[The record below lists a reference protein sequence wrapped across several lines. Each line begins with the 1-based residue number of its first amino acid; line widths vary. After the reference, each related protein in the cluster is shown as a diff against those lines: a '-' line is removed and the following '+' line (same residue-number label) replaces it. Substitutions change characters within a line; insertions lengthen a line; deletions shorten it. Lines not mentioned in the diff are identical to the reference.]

1 MKLSVRFLTSSLS
14 VLALTMAGVAQTN
27 DPVAAAALASGTAG
41 YGDVGPID
49 INQVSQVT
57 ITSDVVFDAT
67 TGLVENN
74 AAGGQGPGPGSSA
87 RAVRSN
93 TSTIDGMDGLVTFD
107 GAFITQAG
115 PSLGRLFRF
124 TMMGNHP
131 LVGGTTHIPAPIATV
146 SLNLLNPDGAL
157 FATVPFAPFESLTL
171 QSPNFNFINYRSGN
185 QIQYADAIH
194 RAQFYNRMAP
204 NWNTTLVPNIV
215 DRVTFTIPKFVNVR
229 LANGNV
235 VQALG
240 YASGTAPDG
249 SRFVLMLDLLFNS
262 LFSSGFINEIN
273 NGTFTTDAL
282 STLMLPNTFLY
293 SFNANKPLTPG
304 SCCVLGFHTYF
315 RDLSA
320 VPQPRFVGEYAS
332 WISPGLFGGGF
343 QDVTALS
350 HEITEAFADPFV
362 DNATASW
369 QFAGVPATSK
379 TCQANLEEGDPIETL
394 PVASIPIT
402 IKEKGQPFIYHP
414 QVIPLLQ
421 WFEMGPTSNA
431 IDGAFSFPD
440 ESTLPHSAIPCPQ

>member
-185 QIQYADAIH
+185 QIQYTDAVH

-204 NWNTTLVPNIV
+204 NWHTTLVPNIV
-215 DRVTFTIPKFVNVR
+215 VRVTFTIPKFVNVR
-229 LANGNV
+229 ANGNV
-235 VQALG
+235 VQTLG

-273 NGTFTTDAL
+273 NGNFTADAM
-282 STLMLPNTFLY
+282 SSLMLPITFLY

-304 SCCVLGFHTYF
+304 SCCVLVFHTYS

-320 VPQPRFVGEYAS
+320 APQLR
-332 WISPGLFGGGF
+332 
-343 QDVTALS
+343 
-350 HEITEAFADPFV
+350 
-362 DNATASW
+362 
-369 QFAGVPATSK
+369 
-379 TCQANLEEGDPIETL
+379 
-394 PVASIPIT
+394 
-402 IKEKGQPFIYHP
+402 
-414 QVIPLLQ
+414 
-421 WFEMGPTSNA
+421 
-431 IDGAFSFPD
+431 
-440 ESTLPHSAIPCPQ
+440 

>member
-1 MKLSVRFLTSSLS
+1 MKLSVSFITSSLS
-14 VLALTMAGVAQTN
+14 VVALTMAGVAQTN
-27 DPVAAAALASGTAG
+27 DAAAALAGGTAG
-41 YGDVGPID
+41 YADVSPID
-49 INQVSQVT
+49 INRASQVT
-57 ITSDVVFDAT
+57 IGSDSVFDVT
-67 TGLVENN
+67 TGLLENN
-74 AAGGQGPGPGSSA
+74 AAGGQGPAPGSSA
-87 RAVRSN
+87 RAVRTN

-273 NGTFTTDAL
+273 N
-282 STLMLPNTFLY
+282 
-293 SFNANKPLTPG
+293 
-304 SCCVLGFHTYF
+304 
-315 RDLSA
+315 
-320 VPQPRFVGEYAS
+320 
-332 WISPGLFGGGF
+332 
-343 QDVTALS
+343 
-350 HEITEAFADPFV
+350 
-362 DNATASW
+362 
-369 QFAGVPATSK
+369 
-379 TCQANLEEGDPIETL
+379 
-394 PVASIPIT
+394 
-402 IKEKGQPFIYHP
+402 
-414 QVIPLLQ
+414 
-421 WFEMGPTSNA
+421 
-431 IDGAFSFPD
+431 
-440 ESTLPHSAIPCPQ
+440 